1 MGEFDGILGI
11 LEKQRAQMEEDLKRI
26 HRDHSSAQEIL
37 DKLRELRE
45 RAEALERREAPRPK
59 A

>member
-1 MGEFDGILGI
+1 MAEFDGILGI

-26 HRDHSSAQEIL
+26 ERDHTGAKDIL
-37 DKLRELRE
+37 AKLRELRD
-45 RAEALERREAPRPK
+45 RADALERREKPRPK

>member
-1 MGEFDGILGI
+1 MGEFDGILRI
-11 LEKQRAQMEEDLKRI
+11 LEKQRVQIEEDLQKF
-26 HRDHSSAQEIL
+26 HRDHSGAKEIL

-45 RAEALERREAPRPK
+45 RAEALERRDKPRPK